1 MLFIMSTFA
10 AITEASRFQFPDQSY
25 LYTILRITSQRIFN
39 TNKCC
44 NINTWSFPDPISSTY
59 IPQEWKHCW
68 ATVYVNCV
76 RRLHGGPLFSVPLCR
91 PSWQHLRTAQSCCPS
106 TSCFEFRWSF
116 LWSLFRH
123 VRSIMS
129 VRSYGQ
135 YKQLIKKQLYQRRY
149 EKSACLPNR
158 KLR

>member
-91 PSWQHLRTAQSCCPS
+91 PSWQQHRVVVRPRVVLNLGEVFFGHFSATCVPLCQSDRTVN
-106 TSCFEFRWSF
+106 TSNW
-116 LWSLFRH
+116 
-123 VRSIMS
+123 
-129 VRSYGQ
+129 
-135 YKQLIKKQLYQRRY
+135 
-149 EKSACLPNR
+149 
-158 KLR
+158 